1 MSLPFVSD
9 LSSAPICCWI
19 RAHRTSTRSVAVGIL
34 RYSGAGV
41 GLWIADQGGSAL
53 CFPARRYLVLL
64 LTQQRTGH
72 SKRPR
77 GARE

>member
-34 RYSGAGV
+34 PYSGAGV

-53 CFPARRYLVLL
+53 CVPARWNLVLL
-64 LTQQRTGH
+64 RAQQRAGD
-72 SKRPR
+72 SR
-77 GARE
+77 